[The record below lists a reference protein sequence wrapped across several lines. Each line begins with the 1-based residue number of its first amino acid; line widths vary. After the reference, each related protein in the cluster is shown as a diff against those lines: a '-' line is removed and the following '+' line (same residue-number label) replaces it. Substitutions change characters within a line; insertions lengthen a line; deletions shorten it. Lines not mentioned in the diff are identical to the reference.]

1 MEISPYKLGN
11 CCYSA
16 WLCCEC
22 KQTFYRT
29 LKHVTAEG
37 RFIKAKSLN
46 IQSKVFIDFPGGSV
60 GKESDW
66 VHRIPGLIPGWED
79 PLEKEMATHSIFL
92 PGKSHGQRT
101 LVDNSPWGC
110 KELDRTEQLNHGKV
124 IINGIWFFCN
134 LEFLVTRMR
143 YVFSK
148 LILLF
153 GHLVFYLFLPGRHV

>member
-46 IQSKVFIDFPGGSV
+46 IQSKVIIDFPGGSV

-66 VHRIPGLIPGWED
+66 VHRRPGFDPWVGRSPGEGNGNPLHILAWEIPWTED
-79 PLEKEMATHSIFL
+79 PGGQQSMGLQRVGQDWATKPPQSDY
-92 PGKSHGQRT
+92 KW
-101 LVDNSPWGC
+101 N
-110 KELDRTEQLNHGKV
+110 
-124 IINGIWFFCN
+124 
-134 LEFLVTRMR
+134 
-143 YVFSK
+143 
-148 LILLF
+148 LILLQ
-153 GHLVFYLFLPGRHV
+153 PGIPCDKDEIHFQ